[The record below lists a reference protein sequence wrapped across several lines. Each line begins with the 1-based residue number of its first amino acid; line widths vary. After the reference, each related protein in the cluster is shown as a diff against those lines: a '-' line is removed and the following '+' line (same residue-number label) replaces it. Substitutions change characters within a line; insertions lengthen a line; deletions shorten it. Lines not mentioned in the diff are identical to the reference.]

1 MATIPTAP
9 APATATESH
18 ATQWLAQ
25 FVATS
30 HWEDIPAPVRH
41 EAKRAILNIVGCILG
56 GCRDNVTERALA
68 VFDTFSG
75 VREATV
81 IGRSERLDVLSAAF
95 VNAVSSNVLDFDD
108 THPRT
113 VIHPTAPVAPALLAL
128 SERQRVTG
136 AQLLHAFILGV
147 EVECRIGNAVSP
159 WHYKHGFHITSTCG
173 VFGSAAASAKL
184 LGLDAQHTTWA
195 LGHAATQASGL
206 VESISAM
213 SKSTNTGSAARNG
226 MFAAFLAE
234 RGFDAAEHAIEGQFG
249 FLHVMCERPNL
260 AEITK
265 TPGISWELMQNAYK
279 PYPTGVVLHP
289 VIDACLELRSRH
301 AIAAD
306 QIERIE
312 VTGHP
317 LLRDRTDRPAPILG
331 REGRLSVQHS
341 CAVAFLYGAA
351 GMRQFTDSCVN
362 ELRVIALREKVILKE
377 DATVPAESAYVSV
390 RMLDGA
396 VFTEHVLHMR
406 GSTQRPLSDADLE
419 AKFRDNVSRGASHVE
434 VDRLIDALWS
444 CEHTDDV
451 GQLMKLTAPVVSL

>member
-1 MATIPTAP
+1 MATFPNS
-9 APATATESH
+9 TEHH

-25 FVATS
+25 FVAGS

-56 GCRDNVTERALA
+56 GCRDDATERALA

-81 IGRSERLDVLSAAF
+81 IGRVERLDVLSAAF
-95 VNAVSSNVLDFDD
+95 VNAVSSNALDFDD

-128 SERQRVTG
+128 SERQRTTG

-147 EVECRIGNAVSP
+147 EVECRIGNAISP
-159 WHYKHGFHITSTCG
+159 SHYKHGFHITSTCG
-173 VFGSAAASAKL
+173 VLGSAAASAKL

-206 VESISAM
+206 VESITAM
-213 SKSTNTGSAARNG
+213 SKSTNTGGAARNG

-234 RGFDAAEHAIEGQFG
+234 RGFDAAEHALEGQFG
-249 FLHVMCERPNL
+249 FLKVMCERPNL

-265 TPGISWELMQNAYK
+265 TLGISWELMQNAYK

-289 VIDACLELRSRH
+289 VIDACLELRRRH
-301 AIAAD
+301 AISAD

-317 LLRDRTDRPAPILG
+317 LLRDRTDRPTPVLG

-351 GMRQFTDSCVN
+351 GMLQFTDSCVN
-362 ELRVIALREKVILKE
+362 ESRVIAIREKVQLNE
-377 DATVPAESAYVSV
+377 DTSVPAESAYVSV
-390 RMLDGA
+390 RMMDGA
-396 VFTEHVLHMR
+396 VLTEHVPHMR
-406 GSTQRPLSDADLE
+406 GSAQRPLSDSDLE
-419 AKFRDNVSRGASHVE
+419 AKFRENVSRGASHVG
-434 VDRLIDALWS
+434 VNRLIDALWS
-444 CEHTDDV
+444 CEQTDDV
-451 GQLMKLTAPVVSL
+451 GQIMKLTTPEVSL